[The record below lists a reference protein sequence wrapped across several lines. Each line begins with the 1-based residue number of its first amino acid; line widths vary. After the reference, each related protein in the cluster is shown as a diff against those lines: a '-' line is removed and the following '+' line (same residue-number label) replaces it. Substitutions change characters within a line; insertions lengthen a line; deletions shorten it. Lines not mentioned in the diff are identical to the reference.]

1 MALYDEY
8 EFERLRALLRDV
20 YRHPLKIQSDRARKH
35 ADLVAM
41 AASLQLIT
49 TRLSATE
56 YGRAWRVTTKGLAW
70 LNEKED

>member
-1 MALYDEY
+1 MGGHTLIP
-8 EFERLRALLRDV
+8 LLRSI
-20 YRHPLKIQSDRARKH
+20 YKHPMATKGDDARKH

-56 YGRAWRVTTKGLAW
+56 YGRQWRVTTKGLAW
-70 LNEKED
+70 LNEKDT